1 MINTNELIP
10 NDYHV
15 DIRTKQGRS
24 VKIFDNVLE
33 FTIVSNVTNFY
44 K

>member
-15 DIRTKQGRS
+15 DIRVKQGRA
-24 VKIFDNVLE
+24 VKIFENILE
-33 FTIVSNVTNFY
+33 FTVVSNVTNFY